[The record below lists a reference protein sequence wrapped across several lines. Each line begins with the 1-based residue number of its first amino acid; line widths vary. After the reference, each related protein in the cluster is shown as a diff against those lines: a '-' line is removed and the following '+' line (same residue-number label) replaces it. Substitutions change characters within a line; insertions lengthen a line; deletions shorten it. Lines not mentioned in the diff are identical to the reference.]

1 LLIVLILRLAVA
13 SVIMSN
19 EPFALSPVTPPST
32 PPSESEYEAICATV
46 MESAR
51 GRWFLSE
58 FARRNR
64 HADTRLVVDA
74 ISRLEAAIR
83 GDQAPPVDHLRS
95 ALSDMAEAIAR
106 AKADIAAIKSS
117 DQQEGKIIE
126 ASEELDSIVD
136 ATEHATSTIL
146 AAAEHVQEIAWTMRE
161 QDIHARY
168 CDELDAEATAIYTAC
183 SFQDLTGQRTHK
195 VVQVMRYIEGRIN
208 ALADVWGD
216 LAKPAPPKAK
226 PQAAT
231 NGHDSIEMEAQA
243 ERAPG
248 GVGADD
254 SGTDDLV
261 GANDL
266 DPDEGQTTLPPAGG
280 NPAAYLELEPLIPSR
295 GRDGDQP
302 DTPHA
307 VFVSTDPAAVATNL
321 DSGDIQAE
329 TIAPTPE
336 PVDTAL
342 AEPEQIDIATL
353 IEPAATPVDEAA
365 EVERE
370 QVPTV
375 SMLEARGAQASAP
388 WRIETENGDE
398 VPTVSMLEAAVQ
410 RLATETDAG
419 HPPQAPLA
427 LDPALA
433 PQAEALPA
441 AAPID
446 AEATREEIVAAIDAE
461 AEALLHGSESDPDKQ
476 RGATILVLPSAAGP
490 VAATFVRESTVG
502 QASTEQAKRA
512 QEADGIPPIE
522 ITSAA
527 AGPKAARAS
536 ETNDRAAAVRPAE
549 ALATTEANLPGEL
562 AAPEQ
567 GRGVGPIKIDPPFA
581 DDDAQL
587 HPPSP
592 APSADADAE
601 ERVTARVA
609 AEPTPAGIE
618 REPGDAP
625 PPVQLKPEA
634 PEAATGSVPKPEF
647 VRGPTD
653 TSENELAE
661 LLFEPA
667 REPSAPISLPNVLP
681 VVQFE
686 NSSSAES
693 PKSLAQIG
701 PKVETTAPAP
711 LQSVD
716 QGSGS
721 NVAPKAAALNGIR
734 NEALSAV
741 AAAASPA
748 PRGPTQQSP
757 QRPMARPASNDPLAA
772 ILALSEEEKIAL
784 FS

>member
-1 LLIVLILRLAVA
+1 
-13 SVIMSN
+13 MSN
-19 EPFALSPVTPPST
+19 EPFALSPVAPPST

-74 ISRLEAAIR
+74 IGRLEAAIR
-83 GDQAPPVDHLRS
+83 GDQAQPVDHLRS

-117 DQQEGKIIE
+117 DDQEGRIIE

-161 QDIHARY
+161 QDINARY
-168 CDELDAEATAIYTAC
+168 CDELDVEATAIYTAC

-216 LAKPAPPKAK
+216 LAKPAKAKAK
-226 PQAAT
+226 PQAAP
-231 NGHDSIEMEAQA
+231 NGLDSIEMEAQA
-243 ERAPG
+243 ESAPG
-248 GVGADD
+248 TVGADN
-254 SGTDDLV
+254 SGVDDLV

-266 DPDEGQTTLPPAGG
+266 GPDEGRVTMPPAGG

-302 DTPHA
+302 DTPRA
-307 VFVSTDPAAVATNL
+307 VFVSTGPAAVATNL
-321 DSGDIQAE
+321 GSAEIEPE

-336 PVDTAL
+336 PVDAAA

-353 IEPAATPVDEAA
+353 IEPAATPVVETA

-375 SMLEARGAQASAP
+375 SMLEAGGAQASAP
-388 WRIETENGDE
+388 SRIETENGDE

-433 PQAEALPA
+433 PQAEALPV

-461 AEALLHGSESDPDKQ
+461 AEALLHASESDPDKQ
-476 RGATILVLPSAAGP
+476 RGATILVLPSVAGP

-502 QASTEQAKRA
+502 QASTEQVKRA
-512 QEADGIPPIE
+512 QQVDGIPPIE

-527 AGPKAARAS
+527 AGPQAARAS
-536 ETNDRAAAVRPAE
+536 ETKDQAAAVRPAE

-567 GRGVGPIKIDPPFA
+567 GRGGKPVKIDRPFA
-581 DDDAQL
+581 DDAQAEPL
-587 HPPSP
+587 PSP
-592 APSADADAE
+592 PADADAE
-601 ERVTARVA
+601 ERMTARVV
-609 AEPTPAGIE
+609 AEPAPAGIE
-618 REPGDAP
+618 RELPDGVP

-634 PEAATGSVPKPEF
+634 PEAAAGSVPKPEF

-653 TSENELAE
+653 TSENDLAE

-667 REPSAPISLPNVLP
+667 RELPAPISLPNVLP

-693 PKSLAQIG
+693 PKSLAQLV
-701 PKVETTAPAP
+701 PKLETTAPAP

-716 QGSGS
+716 RGGGS
-721 NVAPKAAALNGIR
+721 NVAPKAAALSGIR
-734 NEALSAV
+734 SEALSA
-741 AAAASPA
+741 AAAAPHPA
-748 PRGPTQQSP
+748 PRGPTQQSS